1 MFSVKSFG
9 DQAGAFSLAVS
20 LQLLCTATTVI
31 TVAAMPVLAAG
42 ANSAATA
49 SKATATS
56 ASATSASATKTQA
69 AKAPASGATLKK
81 RTASDAEQMT
91 PDCMLSDLRDTR
103 LTLNQLKQQAV
114 NLFLEATRTR
124 MTVSDAPVEQSP
136 TAISLSMFDSKAKY
150 LAPRKEWLVLYVN
163 TLEPIVHLL
172 SEDINDVDTNGRS
185 VSRVIEERI
194 NPLWNTW
201 RDQVI
206 AINKSLD
213 QVQGSMPVGD
223 EEESAD
229 SNSVI
234 AKAALDMFQRAEELE
249 KVRYRAALILIEE
262 YKKDD
267 AAKGTSAAPV
277 AK

>member
-49 SKATATS
+49 SKATAT
-56 ASATSASATKTQA
+56 
-69 AKAPASGATLKK
+69 APVSGATLKK

-206 AINKSLD
+206 LINKSLD

-262 YKKDD
+262 YKKDA

-277 AK
+277 TK